1 MQEKETENSLEPY
14 LKLVQE
20 YQDAKN
26 TADLKRTAEDAIKL
40 IQNEDNA
47 LINQTRG
54 VFYNAIV
61 YAVMQEGN
69 YEEAAAKCARFI
81 VDKRNTALC
90 QCGLCRYAVRSA
102 RRYYNYELVERFCK
116 RYAGFYKKMQNQ
128 ESREKMAVENER
140 LLQEAAGQQAYY
152 EILLFW
158 AEALLELK
166 RESEF
171 PEEQQEELG
180 RYVDGVLKDNGDFLH
195 LPETVWELH
204 EMLGLEDRLLALNF
218 SQWNA
223 AVTRLSSKS
232 SFVEVQEI
240 QKKLSMIKTR
250 EDMRYDFLDMSYAKL
265 MILLK
270 LLDEDYKGINF
281 RFRTFQESML
291 KFFHRI
297 YLDRVFEEEPD
308 MLPAEC
314 RAALCMESFFAR
326 AEHDWEG
333 KLQDLKR
340 CAKEDVSLGEQV
352 KSFAKLLGEE
362 QKRCAKAAEEASDQ
376 LRQMAEIVKQKVE
389 VMLQGGLYVEALQT
403 IKQLRTM
410 LPDDE
415 ELKELEEKISGQ
427 L

>member
-1 MQEKETENSLEPY
+1 MQEKETENSLESY

-40 IQNEDNA
+40 IQNEDDA
-47 LINQTRG
+47 LINQMRG

-102 RRYYNYELVERFCK
+102 RRYHNYELVERFCK
-116 RYAGFYKKMQNQ
+116 RYTGFYKNTQNQ
-128 ESREKMAVENER
+128 ESQEKMTAEHER
-140 LLQEAAGQQAYY
+140 LLQDAAGQQTYY

-166 RESEF
+166 REAEF
-171 PEEQQEELG
+171 PEEQREELS
-180 RYVDGVLKDNGDFLH
+180 RYVDGLLKDNGDFLH
-195 LPETVWELH
+195 LPETVWKIH
-204 EMLGLEDRLLALNF
+204 EMVGLEDKLLALDF

-223 AVTRLSSKS
+223 AVTRLSSGN
-232 SFVEVQEI
+232 SFVEVQEV
-240 QKKLSMIKTR
+240 QKKFSMIKTR

-265 MILLK
+265 MILLE

-281 RFRTFQESML
+281 RFRTFQENVL
-291 KFFHRI
+291 KFFHRV

-326 AEHDWEG
+326 AERDWEG
-333 KLQDLKR
+333 KLQDLKQ

-362 QKRCAKAAEEASDQ
+362 QERCAREAEEASDQ
-376 LRQMAEIVKQKVE
+376 LRQMAAVVKQKVE
-389 VMLQGGLYVEALQT
+389 VMLQGGLYAEALQT
-403 IKQLRTM
+403 VKQLRTM